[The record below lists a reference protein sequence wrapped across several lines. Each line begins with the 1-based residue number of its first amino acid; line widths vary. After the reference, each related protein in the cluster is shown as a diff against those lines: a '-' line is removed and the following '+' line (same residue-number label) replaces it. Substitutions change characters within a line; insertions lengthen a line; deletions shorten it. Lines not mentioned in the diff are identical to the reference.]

1 MDAVLRAPV
10 KLQSG
15 LRAAYGTNGSNRN
28 ALRSASRNQ
37 VTCKSAVVAPACS
50 VLHTESLFGSRQLL
64 SGCKY
69 EGLRKEAASGSGAL
83 KREKRRLSRQLWWQ
97 LAQGPARSPGVLQI
111 VRAGLSGVPEGN
123 LGLYD
128 PSYDKDACGVGFV
141 ADLSAKPSRQ
151 TVSPRQLLIH
161 SLLLH
166 SQNCNRL
173 ERNNNTALSFF
184 VQYHERSQPVV
195 AWLSFSWRILSP
207 RTSEILLRSARRR
220 FNPPLCGSSRHI
232 LLGNIPAC
240 SSFFASQ
247 TQVCSNYSIR
257 SLLSRVE
264 IF

>member
-1 MDAVLRAPV
+1 MFFEDRKREKECYRGRREKEHPMDAVLRAPV

-28 ALRSASRNQ
+28 ALRSAPRNQ

-50 VLHTESLFGSRQLL
+50 ALHTESLFGSRQLL

-151 TVSPRQLLIH
+151 TVSPLQLLIH

-166 SQNCNRL
+166 SQNCNRI
-173 ERNNNTALSFF
+173 ETNNNTALSFF
-184 VQYHERSQPVV
+184 EQYNERSPPVV
-195 AWLSFSWRILSP
+195 AWLSFS
-207 RTSEILLRSARRR
+207 
-220 FNPPLCGSSRHI
+220 
-232 LLGNIPAC
+232 
-240 SSFFASQ
+240 
-247 TQVCSNYSIR
+247 
-257 SLLSRVE
+257 
-264 IF
+264 